1 MSQDS
6 NKAISDNTHSFLLEA
21 KHSLTVFFT
30 HAKKSMFSQP
40 VIIQQ
45 CHWEQCYTSCCVLS
59 IRQKCN
65 CPLAPDMEWNT
76 ETM

>member
-45 CHWEQCYTSCCVLS
+45 CH
-59 IRQKCN
+59 
-65 CPLAPDMEWNT
+65 
-76 ETM
+76 